1 MKIQEIIVILLVGKK
16 ISFLVLRNET
26 IILLYFSQPKR
37 LLTSKKNEKT
47 FSNYE
52 KEYLAVLKNDNSMSN
67 NNKNIFTLGSIFL
80 EK

>member
-37 LLTSKKNEKT
+37 LFNIKKERKNLFQLRERISCSFEERQQHEQQQQEYFYSRFN
-47 FSNYE
+47 FS
-52 KEYLAVLKNDNSMSN
+52 
-67 NNKNIFTLGSIFL
+67 
-80 EK
+80 